1 MDIAAAQRY
10 AKKVEHGDAA
20 EVTTII
26 IRVACILIIG
36 VVILN
41 GVVSSASLD
50 ETDAFYNLSQSVI
63 GNIESGYTLA
73 ALMIL
78 ALGASA
84 IMRYMGFL

>member
-1 MDIAAAQRY
+1 MT
-10 AKKVEHGDAA
+10 KKVEAKMDEQEPGDAA

-63 GNIESGYTLA
+63 GNIESCYTLA